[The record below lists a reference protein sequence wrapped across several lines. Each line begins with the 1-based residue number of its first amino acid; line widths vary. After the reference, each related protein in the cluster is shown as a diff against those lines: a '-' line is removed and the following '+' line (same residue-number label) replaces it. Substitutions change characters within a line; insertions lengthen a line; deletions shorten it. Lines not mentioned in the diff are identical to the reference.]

1 MGRDKTVAEA
11 RCAQHLLLADQPSRG
26 SLHRPACAA
35 AGWARQQCHRRRQAV
50 PGAGAADRMER
61 QPYRRRPEGRAARR
75 RHCGRSRR
83 DRHRKRRRHVK
94 NNREARMSRI
104 ESIYPADSV
113 SLREVGLRDGLQLVK
128 KIPSTSAKQRWVRD
142 EYAAGVR
149 HFEVGSFLPAKTFPQ
164 FVDVRDV
171 IATIAALP
179 GAYGVA
185 LALNERGVNEA
196 LASGV
201 AEVATVVSATEE
213 HSQANAN
220 RSRESAIANVR
231 RLCELRD
238 ASAHRPV
245 VNAAISM
252 ALGCSIVGAVDP
264 KEVIKIAEKLFE
276 AGVDMV
282 AVADTVGYAGPKQV
296 GELTAAVVKIAGSKP
311 VCIHLH
317 DTRGMG
323 IANASAALD
332 AGARVLDGSL
342 GGLGGCPFAPGA
354 TGNVV
359 FEDLVFLCESKG
371 FPTGIDLDRLIAV
384 RKILRAEMPDEPLYG
399 GLARAGLPGRMAGAA
414 AG

>member
-1 MGRDKTVAEA
+1 MTRVQDVY
-11 RCAQHLLLADQPSRG
+11 PN
-26 SLHRPACAA
+26 
-35 AGWARQQCHRRRQAV
+35 
-50 PGAGAADRMER
+50 DR
-61 QPYRRRPEGRAARR
+61 
-75 RHCGRSRR
+75 
-83 DRHRKRRRHVK
+83 
-94 NNREARMSRI
+94 
-104 ESIYPADSV
+104 V

-128 KIPSTSAKQRWVRD
+128 KFPSTSAKQRWVRD

-149 HFEVGSFLPAKTFPQ
+149 HFEVGSFLPARTFPQ
-164 FVDVRDV
+164 FVDVREIV
-171 IATIAALP
+171 ATIASLP
-179 GAYGVA
+179 GAHGVA

-201 AEVATVVSATEE
+201 AEIASVVSATEE

-231 RLCELRD
+231 RLCGLRD
-238 ASAHRPV
+238 ASSHKPI

-252 ALGCSIVGAVDP
+252 ALGCSIVGPVDP
-264 KEVIKIAEKLFE
+264 KEVLRLTEKLYE

-282 AVADTVGYAGPKQV
+282 AIADTVGYAGPKQV
-296 GELTAAVVKIAGSKP
+296 GELTKGAVRIAGSKP
-311 VCIHLH
+311 LCVHLH

-371 FPTGIDLDRLIAV
+371 FATGIDIEKLVAV
-384 RKILRAEMPDEPLYG
+384 RGILKSEMPGEALYG
-399 GLARAGLPGRMAGAA
+399 GLARAGLPCGTAA
-414 AG
+414 KAA